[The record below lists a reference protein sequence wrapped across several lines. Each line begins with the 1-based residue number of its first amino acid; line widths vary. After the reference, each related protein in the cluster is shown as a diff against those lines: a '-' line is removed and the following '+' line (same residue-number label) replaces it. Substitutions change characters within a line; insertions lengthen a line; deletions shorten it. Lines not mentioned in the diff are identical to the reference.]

1 MTPIEIC
8 NIGLIALGDRHLI
21 QSFDDGGVAAECAKA
36 TFRAHMDAVLTEA
49 PWNDATASETLAA
62 VADSQY
68 RYVLP
73 PDLLSVRHVKTP
85 RPWRRE
91 GRTIVTK
98 QPPPI
103 TITYTRALWDGRMAG
118 EDIPLSPI
126 LAQAIAYKFASA
138 AAMRITG
145 NQNDAVLAERR
156 YTAAVAQA
164 WSLNAIERSE
174 QREAVG
180 SWIDPEHHEPWD
192 LTAYATW
199 WE

>member
-36 TFRAHMDAVLTEA
+36 TFRAQMEAVLAEA
-49 PWNDATASETLAA
+49 PWNDAAASATLAA
-62 VADSQY
+62 VAGSQY
-68 RYVLP
+68 RYLLP
-73 PDLLSVRHVKTP
+73 PDLLSVRHVKTS

-91 GRTIVTK
+91 GRAIITSAL
-98 QPPPI
+98 PPI

-126 LAQAIAYKFASA
+126 LAQAIAHKFASG

-145 NQNDAVLAERR
+145 NANDALMAERR
-156 YTAAVAQA
+156 YAAAVAQA
-164 WSLNAIERSE
+164 YSLNAIERSE
-174 QREAVG
+174 PRQAVG
-180 SWIDPEHHEPWD
+180 SWIDPELADSWD
-192 LTAYATW
+192 MAAYATW